1 MDRKKSFT
9 KTEVEQ
15 IKKLIAEKLR
25 ATPDKQKG
33 IRAKIRKIGF
43 HFSDFSS
50 KKDGY
55 TVADFGA
62 LIRSGAVK
70 VIGEN
75 VQPIFSTKPVKPV
88 KQPIPRKTNENISLQ
103 RSKSSFEPLVD
114 NNTEILI
121 LGTIPGE
128 HSLSVGEYYAHSGN
142 RFWKIIARITNDN
155 IPTSYDEKKS
165 LLTKHKIGLWDVAK
179 MAHREGS
186 LDSNMSDEIPND
198 LDEFLNN
205 YPKIRVVGLNG
216 SKAVNLFNR
225 FFNRQPHIAYHNLS
239 STSGANT
246 SMIFEESC
254 NDWKRIIK

>member
-1 MDRKKSFT
+1 MDRKKSFN

-43 HFSDFSS
+43 HISDFSS
-50 KKDGY
+50 KKGEY
-55 TVADFGA
+55 TVAYFEA
-62 LIRSGAVK
+62 IIRSGAVK

-75 VQPIFSTKPVKPV
+75 VQSTIPKPVR
-88 KQPIPRKTNENISLQ
+88 QPTSKKAKNNILSQ
-103 RSKSSFEPLVD
+103 HSKNSFEPLID
-114 NNTEILI
+114 DSTEILI
-121 LGTIPGE
+121 LGSMPGDR
-128 HSLSVGEYYAHSGN
+128 SLSVREYYAYPGN

-155 IPTSYDEKKS
+155 IPTSYEEKRS
-165 LLTKHKIGLWDVAK
+165 LLIKYKIGLWDVAK
-179 MAHREGS
+179 KANRAGS

-198 LDEFLNN
+198 LDKFLKNH
-205 YPKIRVVGLNG
+205 PKIRVVGLNG
-216 SKAVNLFNR
+216 SKAVNLFNK
-225 FFNRQPHIAYHNLS
+225 FFNRHPHIVYHNLS

-254 NDWKRIIK
+254 NDWKRILT